1 MREPGDSYR
10 AGATAAV
17 PVAIA
22 VGVFG
27 VSFGVLA
34 RNAGIGTAAAVL
46 MSATT
51 FAGSAQFAA
60 VAVLAQGGSAATALL
75 AVALLNS
82 RYLPIGAS
90 IASVLDRS
98 PLRRFFEAQLVVD
111 ESWAI
116 AHQADRPLRHRLLG
130 AGVTIYVAW
139 VLGTV
144 VGAVGGGFIGN
155 PTRLGL
161 DAAFPALFL
170 ALVVAQLRS
179 RRAVAA
185 ALLGG
190 AIALALVPLTPVG
203 VPVLLA
209 SAACLLGLRR

>member
-1 MREPGDSYR
+1 MREPTDSYR
-10 AGATAAV
+10 AGTTAAV
-17 PVAIA
+17 PVAVA
-22 VGVFG
+22 VGIFG

-34 RNAGIGTAAAVL
+34 RSAGLGPVATVL

-60 VAVLAQGGSAATALL
+60 LAVLAQGGSAATALL

-90 IASVLDRS
+90 IASVLHRN
-98 PLRRFFEAQLVVD
+98 PVRRFLEAQLVVD

-116 AHQADRPLRHRLLG
+116 AHQADRPLRRRLLG
-130 AGVTIYVAW
+130 AGATIYGAW
-139 VLGTV
+139 VVGTI
-144 VGAVGGGFIGN
+144 VGLVGGGLIGN
-155 PTRLGL
+155 PQRLGL

-179 RRAVAA
+179 RRAAGAA
-185 ALLGG
+185 VVGG
-190 AIALALVPLTPVG
+190 AIALALVPFTPVG

-209 SAACLLGLRR
+209 SAGCLVGLRK